1 MKKKAII
8 AIVSL
13 VVFGQGAWAQQPI
26 DGLTYNSEGYYAIP
40 DAAALNAL
48 ATYVNA
54 GNTCDGWTFKVTNDI
69 TFSQSESDKFVPIGI
84 GEEQGEVDKPFMGI
98 FDGNNKTISNITYI
112 DEPGVGVGLFGY
124 IYGGKIKNVTLTDC
138 SFTGYYH
145 VGGIVGNATGAS
157 TIENCQVGSSVTV
170 IAKSK
175 TKYDESVQ
183 AYCDFANAGGIIGT
197 CTGENVIVQGCTS
210 VASVSGDESVG
221 GIAGWVYEGSLVN
234 CNSSATVSGKK
245 AVGGIAGRTEGSE
258 DGSTGAKI
266 YASITDCFY
275 TGESSNVSGT
285 SDYGIIVGEKGD
297 YSTLTLTS
305 LTSQLTLLD
314 NDTGADINNANLLI
328 YYNGAEGVDVTLSG
342 RTLYRDGGW
351 NTICLPFDVSK
362 AQMDATTHPLHGATI
377 KQLDTTTPADFG
389 VDGNHKS
396 GIENGC
402 LYLNFAEATSIM
414 AGVPYIIKWGKA
426 SDHPDTHIIDPKFEG
441 VTINANASTEVSF
454 TGGGSFVGTYNAKR
468 FTTADLGQYLIMGGG
483 DTLYYPGTGAGVGAC
498 RAYFYVP
505 GINNNI
511 KMFNL
516 NFSDYSATTKITNT
530 NLTDQTY
537 EDGEWWTLSGMKLN
551 GKPSEKGVYLFN
563 GKKVVIQ

>member
-13 VVFGQGAWAQQPI
+13 IVFGQGAWAQDVEWPETI
-26 DGLTYNSEGYYAIP
+26 GSMTLNDDNSSNKFYP
-40 DAAALNAL
+40 VSSVDNLNDL
-48 ATYVNA
+48 AVYVNE
-54 GNTCDGWTFKVTNDI
+54 GNTCEGLTFKVTDNI

-84 GEEQGEVDKPFMGI
+84 GEELGKVEKPFMGI

-124 IYGGKIKNVTLTDC
+124 ISGALIQNVKMDHC
-138 SFTGYYH
+138 SFTGNFD
-145 VGGIVGNATGAS
+145 VGAIAGHASGVHDDRTHGIF
-157 TIENCQVGSSVTV
+157 NCVVGSNVTV
-170 IAKSK
+170 NAVSVKI
-175 TKYDESVQ
+175 ESEEEPVT
-183 AYCDFANAGGIIGT
+183 YVDVPGTFAGGIIGDCANT
-197 CTGENVIVQGCTS
+197 TLSGC
-210 VASVSGDESVG
+210 VS
-221 GIAGWVYEGSLVN
+221 A
-234 CNSSATVSGKK
+234 ATVTGDDC
-245 AVGGIAGRTEGSE
+245 VGGIAGRLISSRKDEKERGVIENCLFMGRVTGTTNKGDIVGARGAIEGEDGTEG
-258 DGSTGAKI
+258 
-266 YASITDCFY
+266 
-275 TGESSNVSGT
+275 
-285 SDYGIIVGEKGD
+285 
-297 YSTLTLTS
+297 LL
-305 LTSQLTLLD
+305 QLALLD
-314 NDTGADINNANLLI
+314 NDTEAVIDNATWLSC
-328 YYNGAEGVDVTLSG
+328 YNGAEGVDVTLSG

-351 NTICLPFDVSK
+351 NTICLPFNVS
-362 AQMDATTHPLHGATI
+362 AEQMDATTHPLHGATI

-402 LYLNFAEATSIM
+402 LYLNFAEATSIV

-468 FTTADLGQYLIMGGG
+468 FTTADLGQYLIMGGAN
-483 DTLYYPGTGAGVGAC
+483 TLYYPGTDAGVGAC

-516 NFSDYSATTKITNT
+516 NFSDYSTTTKITNT
-530 NLTDQTY
+530 NLADQTY

-551 GKPSEKGVYLFN
+551 GKPTEKGVYLFN